1 MERVLSY
8 PRVLTNVLKYNEIM
22 ENRLLTTSEVA
33 EWLNMDEATIQR
45 MSRNG
50 ELPGVKI
57 GRRYRFRRSDL
68 EEWLSEQMKKG
79 NGGGEKRAK

>member
-1 MERVLSY
+1 MESVLSY
-8 PRVLTNVLKYNEIM
+8 PRIFHSILNHSEIM

-33 EWLNMDEATIQR
+33 NWLNMDETTVQR

-57 GRRYRFRRSDL
+57 GGRYRFRRADL
-68 EEWLSEQMKKG
+68 EEWLNNQMRKG
-79 NGGGEKRAK
+79 NGNESGG

>member
-1 MERVLSY
+1 MESVLSY
-8 PRVLTNVLKYNEIM
+8 PRIFHSILNHSEIM

-33 EWLNMDEATIQR
+33 NWLNMDETTVQR

-57 GRRYRFRRSDL
+57 RGRYRFQRADL
-68 EEWLSEQMKKG
+68 EEWLKNQMRKG
-79 NGGGEKRAK
+79 NGNESGG